1 MIDKLTQAFDFHA
14 TALLLRSERGRVLA
28 GNLANADTPN
38 YKARDFDFKQA
49 LAQANGTAQA
59 SLPARTHAAH
69 LAATGAL
76 ASPTLLYRMPMQSS
90 LDGNTVEMDVER
102 ASFADNTLRYEANL
116 RFLNGQIRTLMTA
129 IGGGQGQ

>member
-1 MIDKLTQAFDFHA
+1 MFDKLTQAFDIHA
-14 TALLLRSERGRVLA
+14 SALLLRSERGRVLA

-38 YKARDFDFKQA
+38 FKARDFDFRQA
-49 LAQANGTAQA
+49 LAQATGAAPT
-59 SLPARTHAAH
+59 PIRTHAAH
-69 LAATGAL
+69 LHAKGTTAA
-76 ASPTLLYRMPMQSS
+76 PTVLYRVPMQSN

-102 ASFADNTLRYEANL
+102 ASFADNTLRYEASL